1 MRAKLWTVSIL
12 LFVVLLLVIYN
23 SYGLFEN
30 NATASE
36 ENPVGGWTINL
47 NDILISETGE
57 TDIYVDEFVYENST
71 TINNGY
77 IAPGRSG
84 YFDLILD
91 PSGTDVAIQYEIT
104 FNLDDAYEDNIT
116 YSVDM
121 LSGDSATQ
129 VDENTYIGVITLD
142 DIDDGDTISLRV
154 HVSWINDETLNDP
167 DTQLGIVLNNRII
180 IPINIKLIQYLGE

>member
-129 VDENTYIGVITLD
+129 VDENTYVGVITLD

-167 DTQLGIVLNNRII
+167 DTQLGIVLNNKII